1 MARGQFVTV
10 ALSGDY
16 GKPRPALII
25 QNDLFSEL
33 PSVVVCL
40 LTTNL
45 HSDADQIRI
54 AVEPNTENGIL
65 QSSQICIDKISV
77 LPTTKIG
84 AVIGH
89 ADDALMLRVTRA
101 IAVFLGIGM

>member
-16 GKPRPALII
+16 GKPRPALIV
-25 QNDLFSEL
+25 QSDLFAEL

-45 HSDADQIRI
+45 RHDADQIRI
-54 AVEPNTENGIL
+54 TVEPTASNGIF
-65 QSSQICIDKISV
+65 QTSQICIDKISV
-77 LPTTKIG
+77 LPASKIG
-84 AVIGH
+84 VAIGQ
-89 ADDALMLRVTRA
+89 ADDQLMMRVTRSL
-101 IAVFLGIGM
+101 AVFLGLGA